1 MKNENAVLSRH
12 TLQIFQNQISLETGL
27 LPLTE
32 KIQEKGLLAGIFQAQ
47 DQNMDWFDFPDR
59 IPGYPVS
66 NQHQTGR
73 CWIHAGFHFL
83 KTWFLKEYGLNDF
96 HFSCNYLAFYDLLE
110 KANYF
115 LEMILDTLGEDVH
128 SRLLSYKLARPIQ
141 DAGQWSFF
149 ADLIEKYGIVPEN
162 AMPDTSCSR
171 KTGELIAALSDLL
184 RKDAC
189 ILRKNAHAGNS
200 LKELRQQKK
209 NMCYQIYRILCIS
222 LGKPPEQ
229 FELTMTTAAGTQFSE
244 WMSPSEFRYRYLK
257 LNLKEDYIVT
267 AHVPM
272 ADKQWYQTY
281 TVRYLGCLREG
292 SPVTYLNLPLDVW
305 KALIQTQLS
314 DHMPVWF
321 GCDSRMNVDTEHG
334 IFSPDNYDFSR
345 LGYNDVVLDK
355 GEMLDYQLS
364 FVTHA
369 MLLKGMACSP
379 NGTAERWLVENS
391 YGPDAGHEGYLS
403 MADTWFDQYVYEAVI
418 HKNYVNSELLKL
430 YQNPPLLLEPWDP
443 VGALA

>member
-1 MKNENAVLSRH
+1 MKRETAVLDRR
-12 TLQIFQNQISLETGL
+12 TLQTFQKRLGLENGL
-27 LPLTE
+27 LPLAE
-32 KIQEKGLLAGIFQAQ
+32 NIQEKGLLSSIFQAQ
-47 DQNMDWFDFPDR
+47 DQKVDWFDFPDR

-83 KTWFLKEYGLNDF
+83 KTWFLKEYGLSDF

-115 LEMILDTLGEDVH
+115 LELILETLDEDIH
-128 SRLLSYKLARPIQ
+128 GRLLSYKLAHPIQ

-149 ADLIEKYGIVPEN
+149 ADLIEKYGMVPEN

-171 KTGELIAALSDLL
+171 KTGELICALSDLL
-184 RKDAC
+184 RRDAC
-189 ILRKNAHAGNS
+189 ILRRNADAGTS
-200 LKELRQQKK
+200 LDELHQQKES
-209 NMCYQIYRILCIS
+209 MCYQIYRLLCIT

-229 FELTMTTAAGTQFSE
+229 FEFTAAKTMEKLSSAR
-244 WMSPSEFRYRYLK
+244 MTPDEFRDRYLR
-257 LNLKEDYIVT
+257 LNLKGDYVVT

-272 ADKQWYQTY
+272 KNKQWYQTY
-281 TVRYLGCLREG
+281 AVRYLGCLWEG

-305 KALIQTQLS
+305 KALIRTQLH

-334 IFSPDNYDFSR
+334 IFSLDNYDFSKIGCR
-345 LGYNDVVLDK
+345 EEVLNK
-355 GEMLDYQLS
+355 GERLDYQLS

-369 MLLKGMACSP
+369 MLLKGSACAP
-379 NGTAERWLVENS
+379 DNTIERWLVENS

-403 MADTWFDQYVYEAVI
+403 MSDAWFDQYVYEAVI
-418 HKNYVNSELLKL
+418 HKKYFSRALLKL
-430 YQNPPLLLEPWDP
+430 HQKTPLWLEPWDP